1 MNNKNNKIEQKKLIN
16 LAIQEYLNMPE
27 EERSLTKVGQKYG
40 VRRQTIAKVL
50 KDRGYEVINYQN
62 RVRCDE
68 TVFDVIDSEEKAYWL
83 GFMYADGNISY
94 SGNRIEV
101 RLSIKDLNHLEKFR
115 SFLRLSTQIR
125 TGICNGNG
133 FCHLSI
139 RNKHMWN
146 ALNNL
151 GCTPR
156 KSLTLVFPKL
166 DIFTNKILVKDF
178 IRGYVDGDGCLCIYP
193 KKNTYVTSLSLVGT
207 ESFLTTIKNIFW
219 NIGDIRNKSCTNWEN
234 KAYDLKFPPVA
245 SRKIARILY
254 ENATIYLERKYN
266 KYLNFCRIEEESS
279 RRKSSKIGENW
290 NVNTEINSEIA
301 KGSESLQSIGNE

>member
-1 MNNKNNKIEQKKLIN
+1 MSSKNNKIEQKKLIN

-68 TVFDVIDSEEKAYWL
+68 TVFDVINTEEKAYWL

-101 RLSIKDLNHLEKFR
+101 RLSIKDLDHLEKFR
-115 SFLRLSTQIR
+115 SFLKLSTQIR

-133 FCHLSI
+133 FCHLSV

-178 IRGYVDGDGCLCIYP
+178 IRGYVDGDGCLCIYL
-193 KKNTYVTSLSLVGT
+193 KKNTYDTALSLVGT
-207 ESFLTTIKNIFW
+207 ESFLTTVKKIFW
-219 NIGDIRNKSCTNWEN
+219 NIGYIRNKSCTNWEN
-234 KAYDLKFPPVA
+234 KAYSLIFPPVA
-245 SRKIARILY
+245 SRRIARILY

-266 KYLNFCRIEEESS
+266 KYLNFCRLEEESS
-279 RRKSSKIGENW
+279 RRKSSKIGKNW
-290 NVNTEINSEIA
+290 NVNTEINSEITQ
-301 KGSESLQSIGNE
+301 GSESL